1 MDFKDFLNKGKQLDI
16 KQAKL
21 DAEMEAF
28 TADKKASNRK
38 TTPFEFI
45 ESIQTKN
52 YLFQERNAKH
62 YVPFVVNMGL
72 SQHVQNIGYVFEA
85 TILQANLSGLHIEFA
100 NQLQY
105 DYLFHS
111 IRKGKQFSKWAKVEQ
126 YDNLELIQ
134 ETYKVNRDE
143 GIKILAMLSDED
155 IQKLIEHT
163 NNKAGGLQHPVSKRK
178 SKKS

>member
-1 MDFKDFLNKGKQLDI
+1 MDFKDFLNKGKELDI
-16 KQAKL
+16 KQEKL
-21 DAEMEAF
+21 DAEMESF
-28 TADKKASNRK
+28 LADKKAMNRK

-52 YLFQERNAKH
+52 YLFQDRNAKH

-72 SQHVQNIGYVFEA
+72 SQHVQNIGYVYEA
-85 TILQANLSGLHIEFA
+85 TMLQAKLTGLHVDFA

-126 YDNLELIQ
+126 YNNLELIQ

-143 GIKILAMLSDED
+143 GIKILAMLSDSD
-155 IQKLIEHT
+155 IQKLIDHQ
-163 NNKAGGLQHPVSKRK
+163 NNKAGGLQQPVSRRK
-178 SKKS
+178 TKKN